1 MRHAGRS
8 TKRLP
13 RRSPVRAS
21 ARTPSR
27 AAAVGQ
33 VGQAI
38 ESRRSARKSGGKTPS
53 QEAKMGAKTRLK
65 IRAGTAKPRASHTRP
80 LLTRSASDGGVAIRL
95 APATLEVTH
104 KQAGKGKRPPATV
117 GFKSLPEMKVSVRKS
132 VHTIVEIRPAGTVV
146 SRRPATKRPAVRHL
160 PHQPVR
166 PMKPPAWMLE
176 ECRVAPA
183 RAGDQ
188 NEILQLLSGL
198 PSPPSKAEFH
208 AAVDHPE
215 HDSAN
220 RLVARLAGQIVGHV
234 EVMPRSALLGGVA
247 VRAATIDRV
256 AVLPEC
262 RGAGHGQRLVQAAE
276 DRMRQ
281 IGACIGFSR
290 TRIAA
295 SFHELG
301 WAVLGRDCATP
312 GRPAEILARLLESP
326 QRTGESVTMRQW
338 RHVELPAIL
347 RIYKQNASRFIGPA
361 DRSESYSRWLV
372 SRAAFDSI
380 IVALV
385 GQDRYDLHETTARIV
400 GYAIQSGNRVLEL
413 LADPEFPGLDRDI
426 LARVCAEAIENDRQ
440 EIVYESG
447 AYDPLHEAVAG
458 TGSVRAGGSAQSGDR
473 MIVAKL
479 FQPQEV
485 LEALLPVVGARIA
498 AAGIRET
505 IELGLD
511 SPDFRGSVIVSNG
524 KATMHVG
531 RVGRSY
537 LKLSAD
543 ELTRLLL
550 GQCDPLE
557 ASAAGRMEAST
568 QVSQKFAT
576 QLFPRTPLWSPAWDD
591 LPA

>member
-95 APATLEVTH
+95 APATLELTH

-117 GFKSLPEMKVSVRKS
+117 GFKSLPEIKVSVRKS

-220 RLVARLAGQIVGHV
+220 RLVARLAGQI
-234 EVMPRSALLGGVA
+234 
-247 VRAATIDRV
+247 
-256 AVLPEC
+256 
-262 RGAGHGQRLVQAAE
+262 
-276 DRMRQ
+276 
-281 IGACIGFSR
+281 
-290 TRIAA
+290 
-295 SFHELG
+295 
-301 WAVLGRDCATP
+301 
-312 GRPAEILARLLESP
+312 
-326 QRTGESVTMRQW
+326 
-338 RHVELPAIL
+338 
-347 RIYKQNASRFIGPA
+347 
-361 DRSESYSRWLV
+361 
-372 SRAAFDSI
+372 
-380 IVALV
+380 
-385 GQDRYDLHETTARIV
+385 
-400 GYAIQSGNRVLEL
+400 
-413 LADPEFPGLDRDI
+413 
-426 LARVCAEAIENDRQ
+426 
-440 EIVYESG
+440 
-447 AYDPLHEAVAG
+447 
-458 TGSVRAGGSAQSGDR
+458 
-473 MIVAKL
+473 
-479 FQPQEV
+479 
-485 LEALLPVVGARIA
+485 
-498 AAGIRET
+498 
-505 IELGLD
+505 
-511 SPDFRGSVIVSNG
+511 
-524 KATMHVG
+524 
-531 RVGRSY
+531 
-537 LKLSAD
+537 LS
-543 ELTRLLL
+543 LIHI
-550 GQCDPLE
+550 
-557 ASAAGRMEAST
+557 
-568 QVSQKFAT
+568 
-576 QLFPRTPLWSPAWDD
+576 
-591 LPA
+591 